1 MCDWRREGRSH
12 NGRGYPNW
20 TEKDRSPGPKEPAR
34 KTQWAGAEGAGRIGL
49 LTLLRSGRTD
59 FKRQGRRKQK
69 QSRLG
74 WENEGAGLN
83 EGRELEMESGVYF
96 CAKWH

>member
-1 MCDWRREGRSH
+1 M
-12 NGRGYPNW
+12 
-20 TEKDRSPGPKEPAR
+20 
-34 KTQWAGAEGAGRIGL
+34 
-49 LTLLRSGRTD
+49 LRSGRTD

-83 EGRELEMESGVYF
+83 EGRELEMESGMYF